1 VKLDRLWISEFKNL
15 RDVAIDFD
23 ETDLFT
29 VLVGWNG
36 AGKSNVIEALVIIFR
51 DLDLGLAP
59 AFSYELTYRIRE
71 STVTVRAQSKPGESA
86 GTQYRISI
94 RRGAPSSDKA
104 TDVSLNKFR
113 REAGGDYLP
122 RHVFAYYSGPSQRL
136 EEHFAIHQK
145 SFRDDLLYR
154 KHDLSEP
161 LRPLFY
167 ARPVHSQ
174 FVLLSFFLGDDSTG
188 RDFIERYL
196 GIVGLDSVLFVLR
209 QPYWA
214 KTTSRLTDDAD
225 KRFWGARGVV
235 KDFMALLYGEA
246 LAPHRA
252 KRRVDVGLGVTKTKE
267 FLFLFLQDLSAL
279 HRMAANLSPTLFFK
293 MLESTYLSDVIEEV
307 RIRVRIR
314 GLDGGLTFRELSEG
328 EQQLL
333 VVLGLL
339 RFTGE
344 AESLF
349 LLDEPDT
356 HLNPSWAVKYLSFL
370 KEFVPAEKSS
380 HVVIA
385 THNPLAIAE
394 LSRSQVQIM
403 WRSEENMRVYA
414 SPPAFDPKGLG
425 FAGVLTSD
433 MFGLETTLDS
443 QTQRL
448 LRLRRRLVEKPT
460 PNQSDLRRLAKLN
473 EEIDRR
479 GFGYMT
485 QDKDYAEYLQLRAE
499 ADSQR
504 RLPEVSTPDDVAAR
518 RAKAKKII
526 DELLE
531 RKAESR

>member
-1 VKLDRLWISEFKNL
+1 MKLDRLWISEFKNL
-15 RDVAIDFD
+15 RDIAIDFD

-51 DLDLGLAP
+51 DLDLGRAP
-59 AFSYELTYRIRE
+59 TFSYEITYRIRA
-71 STVTVRAQSKPGESA
+71 STVTVCAQPSQRESA
-86 GTQYRISI
+86 ASQYRISI
-94 RRGAPSSDKA
+94 TSGSAESDKA
-104 TDVSLNKFR
+104 TTISLNKFKR
-113 REAGGDYLP
+113 DAGGDYLP

-136 EEHFAIHQK
+136 EEHFAVHQK
-145 SFRDDLLYR
+145 SFRDALLYR
-154 KHDLSEP
+154 KHDLFEP

-188 RDFIERYL
+188 REFVERYL
-196 GIVGLDSVLFVLR
+196 GIVGLDSALFVLR
-209 QPYWA
+209 QPHWA
-214 KTTSRLTDDAD
+214 KPTSRLADDAD

-235 KDFMALLYGEA
+235 KDFMALLYSEA
-246 LAPHRA
+246 LAPYRA
-252 KRRVDVGLGVTKTKE
+252 KRRVEVGLGVTKTKE
-267 FLFLFLQDLSAL
+267 FLYLFLQDLGAL
-279 HRMAANLSPTLFFK
+279 HRMASGLSPTLFFK

-344 AESLF
+344 ADSLF

-394 LSRSQVQIM
+394 LSRGQVQIM
-403 WRSEENMRVYA
+403 WRSEENLRVYA

-433 MFGLETTLDS
+433 MFGMDTTLDS

-448 LRLRRRLVEKPT
+448 LRLRRRLVEKSTPT
-460 PNQSDLRRLAKLN
+460 KSDLRRLAKLN
-473 EEIDRR
+473 EEVNRR

-485 QDKDYAEYLQLRAE
+485 QDKDYAEYLQLRAAAE
-499 ADSQR
+499 SQR
-504 RLPEVSTPDDVAAR
+504 RLPEVSTPDDIAVR

-526 DELLE
+526 DQLLE
-531 RKAESR
+531 RKAEVR